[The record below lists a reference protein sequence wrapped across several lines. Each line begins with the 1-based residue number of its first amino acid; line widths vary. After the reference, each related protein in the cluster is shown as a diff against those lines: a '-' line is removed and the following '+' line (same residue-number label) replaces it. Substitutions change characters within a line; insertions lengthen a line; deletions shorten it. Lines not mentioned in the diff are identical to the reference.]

1 MFEDYINCS
10 KHCKAS
16 KIVKKRLS
24 WDPEQPL
31 SGEGRPL
38 LVLNYPTQVSVAMFF
53 PYANIEAKYGKC
65 LYLRFRISKI
75 YKYQLHYFI
84 KTKMVLPIYCSHYGN
99 LEGTR
104 GTLGQL

>member
-1 MFEDYINCS
+1 MVEDYLLNYS
-10 KHCKAS
+10 KHNYKAS
-16 KIVKKRLS
+16 KVVKKRLS
-24 WDPEQPL
+24 WDPEHPL
-31 SGEGRPL
+31 PGEGRPL

-84 KTKMVLPIYCSHYGN
+84 KTKMV
-99 LEGTR
+99 
-104 GTLGQL
+104 